1 MLLSFPAAILD
12 YASDA
17 GDGGYPPE
25 GEQSNFERSDRDSGK
40 IVE

>member
-1 MLLSFPAAILD
+1 MLLSFPAAKLD
-12 YASDA
+12 YASHA
-17 GDGGYPPE
+17 GDEGCPPP